1 MHDISSPLSGHT
13 CYKKL
18 DAKDFLLTGEKFD
31 LYHDA
36 DWDMLITIPVPEH
49 PEKYY
54 QSDAYKPHQHRSKSI
69 LDKIYNYIRKRG
81 YNYKLNIIKSFHPKA
96 KSILDYGTATGE
108 FLQFMQQET
117 FLVSGVEPN
126 EMARKQANTILNDKV
141 SVSIDAISGSYDVIT
156 LWHVLEHLPDLD
168 FVIEKLKQHLRPGGI
183 ILVAVP
189 NFKSYDARYYKAH
202 WAAYDVPRHLWH
214 FSPLSIQKLFNKH
227 QLEIKV
233 QKPLF
238 FDSFYVSL
246 LSEQYKTGKKRLFS
260 AFFRGLLSNIKA
272 RKTGQYSSM
281 IYVISSM
288 D

>member
-1 MHDISSPLSGHT
+1 MNDIKSPLSGHI
-13 CYKKL
+13 CHKKL
-18 DAKDFLLTGEKFD
+18 ETKDFLLTGEKFD

-36 DWDMLITIPVPEH
+36 AWDMLITTPVPEQL
-49 PEKYY
+49 EKYY

-69 LDKIYNYIRKRG
+69 LDRVYNYIRKRG
-81 YNYKLNIIKSFHPKA
+81 YQYKLKLIKSYHPKA
-96 KSILDYGTATGE
+96 KSVLDYGTATGE

-117 FLVSGVEPN
+117 FIVSGVEPN
-126 EMARKQANTILNDKV
+126 KTAREQANELLNNKV
-141 SVSIDAISGSYDVIT
+141 SVSIDTLTGSFDVIT

-168 FVIEKLKQHLRPGGI
+168 SVIDKLKKHLRPGGI
-183 ILVAVP
+183 ILLAVP
-189 NFKSYDARYYKAH
+189 NFKSYDAQYYKMH

-214 FSPLSIQKLFNKH
+214 FSPLSIQKLFSKH
-227 QLEIKV
+227 QLEVKA

-260 AFFRGLLSNIKA
+260 ALYRGFLSNIKA
-272 RKTGQYSSM
+272 SKTGQYSSM